1 MKSLSKI
8 VVLLLV
14 SATATAEPDHELK
27 SLLCESYS
35 DSLTSVL
42 QQEAK
47 DQEGFVA
54 MMTSMM
60 SLAFKSALNADT
72 QRAKDNR
79 MVISA
84 NVAGLVAGLNYSS
97 SRNNFE
103 PISDSHA
110 NQAKQRLIE
119 DCISNYGNYGPQI
132 KFTDSTLR
140 KM

>member
-103 PISDSHA
+103 P
-110 NQAKQRLIE
+110 
-119 DCISNYGNYGPQI
+119 
-132 KFTDSTLR
+132 
-140 KM
+140 